1 MSRRIA
7 WMIIILCI
15 LIWGMNATA
24 LKVAMRPAQGE
35 AFDPVFL
42 SGLRF
47 LFVAPLLALG
57 LSWQDRSLLRFSRKE
72 LLMYACFG
80 FFSMLVGEILQAVA
94 VRYTSVANLT
104 LLSHGTIPL
113 STVLWA
119 RGLYGEPFGK
129 RALLGAGIALIGVA
143 LVATHAPGGLHFGGT
158 TWRGD
163 ALALLRAALHGGFL
177 TLLGNQLAT
186 TPALKVTLGNVGFG
200 ALWSLPYVLWR
211 GSSFDF
217 AAVAPHTWLAVFW
230 TAVPT
235 TLFGFVAWNAA
246 VGKVGTVAATSA
258 MYALPFAAAV
268 GAYFLIHEPIT
279 LWHVLGGGLIITG
292 ILLTRKK
299 TNPLTPVQRGDNKEF
314 SLYPPRRAGDGG

>member
-1 MSRRIA
+1 MSRRLA
-7 WMIIILCI
+7 WTVIILCI
-15 LIWGMNATA
+15 AIWGVNATA
-24 LKVAMRPAQGE
+24 LKVAMRPASGL
-35 AFDPVFL
+35 AFDPIFL

-47 LFVAPLLALG
+47 CFVAPLLALG
-57 LSWQDRSLLRFSRKE
+57 LGWQDRTLLKFTRRE
-72 LLMYACFG
+72 LAMYACFG
-80 FFSMLVGEILQAVA
+80 LSSIVVGEIIQALA

-113 STVLWA
+113 STALWA

-129 RALLGAGIALIGVA
+129 KALLGAGIALVGVA
-143 LVATHAPGGLHFGGT
+143 LVATHAPGGLHFGGD

-177 TLLGNQLAT
+177 TLLGNQLQS

-217 AAVAPHTWLAVFW
+217 AAVTPQTWLAVFW

-246 VGKVGTVAATSA
+246 VGTVGTVAATSA

-268 GAYFLIHEPIT
+268 GAYFMIHEPIT

-292 ILLTRKK
+292 ILLTRKRNAK
-299 TNPLTPVQRGDNKEF
+299 RSSN
-314 SLYPPRRAGDGG
+314 

>member
-1 MSRRIA
+1 MSRRLA
-7 WMIIILCI
+7 WGIVVLCI
-15 LIWGMNATA
+15 AIWGVNATA
-24 LKVAMRPAQGE
+24 LKVAMRPASGE
-35 AFDPVFL
+35 AFDPIFL

-47 LFVAPLLALG
+47 LFVTPLLALG
-57 LSWQDRSLLRFSRKE
+57 LFWQDRALLRFTRRE
-72 LLMYACFG
+72 LTMYACFG
-80 FFSMLVGEILQAVA
+80 LSSIIVGEIIQALA

-113 STVLWA
+113 STALWA

-143 LVATHAPGGLHFGGT
+143 LVATHAPGGLRFGGE

-177 TLLGNQLAT
+177 TLLGRQLQT

-211 GSSFDF
+211 GTHFDF
-217 AAVAPHTWLAVFW
+217 AAVAPQTWLAVFW

-246 VGKVGTVAATSA
+246 VGTVGTVAATSA
-258 MYALPFAAAV
+258 MYALPFAAAL
-268 GAYFLIHEPIT
+268 GAFALIHEPIT
-279 LWHVLGGGLIITG
+279 LWHVLGGGLILTG
-292 ILLTRKK
+292 IVLTRKRA
-299 TNPLTPVQRGDNKEF
+299 NPLTPVQRGDNKEL

>member
-1 MSRRIA
+1 MSRRLA
-7 WMIIILCI
+7 WAVIVLCVV
-15 LIWGMNATA
+15 LWGINATA
-24 LKVAMRPAQGE
+24 LKVAMRPLSGE

-47 LFVAPLLALG
+47 CFVAPLLALG
-57 LSWQDRSLLRFSRKE
+57 LGWQNRSLLHFTRRE
-72 LLMYACFG
+72 LAMYACFG
-80 FFSMLVGEILQAVA
+80 LASMLVGEILQAFA

-113 STVLWA
+113 STALWA
-119 RGLYGEPFGK
+119 RGLYGEEFGK
-129 RALLGAGIALIGVA
+129 KAFLGAGIALIGVA
-143 LVATHAPGGLHFGGT
+143 LVATHAPGGLHFGGA

-163 ALALLRAALHGGFL
+163 TMALLRAALHGGFL
-177 TLLGNQLAT
+177 TLLGKQLAT

-211 GSSFDF
+211 GSSFAW
-217 AAVAPHTWLAVFW
+217 AAVAPQTWLAVFW

-258 MYALPFAAAV
+258 MYALPFAAAL
-268 GAYFLIHEPIT
+268 GAFALIHEPIT

-292 ILLTRKK
+292 ILLTRKRNAK
-299 TNPLTPVQRGDNKEF
+299 RSSN
-314 SLYPPRRAGDGG
+314 

>member
-1 MSRRIA
+1 MSRRLA
-7 WMIIILCI
+7 WGVVVLCI
-15 LIWGMNATA
+15 AIWGVNATA
-24 LKVAMRPAQGE
+24 LKVAMRPASGE

-57 LSWQDRSLLRFSRKE
+57 LFWQDRTLLRFTRRE
-72 LLMYACFG
+72 LKMYACFG
-80 FFSMLVGEILQAVA
+80 LSSMIVGEIIQALA

-113 STVLWA
+113 STALWA

-129 RALLGAGIALIGVA
+129 KALLGAGIALIGVA
-143 LVATHAPGGLHFGGT
+143 LVATHAPGGLRFGGE

-177 TLLGNQLAT
+177 TLLGRQLQT

-211 GSSFDF
+211 GSHFDF
-217 AAVAPHTWLAVFW
+217 AAVAPQTWLAVFW

-246 VGKVGTVAATSA
+246 VGAVGTVTATSA
-258 MYALPFAAAV
+258 MYALPFAAAL
-268 GAYFLIHEPIT
+268 GAFVLIHEPIT
-279 LWHVLGGGLIITG
+279 LWHVLGGGLILTG
-292 ILLTRKK
+292 IVLTRKRNAK
-299 TNPLTPVQRGDNKEF
+299 RSSN
-314 SLYPPRRAGDGG
+314 